1 MLSSIKE
8 FLKWKIFK
16 ILAEQFLLFNFA
28 FAQRRA
34 LRIRSTFISLLDMFI
49 LFNFYGPTSIFM
61 TKPWRDIYISEAGN
75 MNFNN

>member
-28 FAQRRA
+28 FAQRR
-34 LRIRSTFISLLDMFI
+34 RYEFGQHLLV
-49 LFNFYGPTSIFM
+49 Y
-61 TKPWRDIYISEAGN
+61 
-75 MNFNN
+75 